1 MRELTKHA
9 VETLY
14 RDDLKQRLE
23 YAFGTLMAEIK
34 ELPDGIYGQYATNAL
49 KNLIQLSARGVTDLN
64 VLITEYLNDSDVLYA
79 NYEAA
84 FQKIKSLDEIALV
97 KKFDQD
103 TYFENY
109 AQKSLEYNRLRKEY
123 YEEKGIE
130 DSTISKDLLQAEQA
144 EHDMVLQGKVGIN
157 QERIGIDQEKIGIN
171 QERIGIDQ
179 ERIGINQERMGI
191 DQERIGI
198 NQERIGSDDGSR
210 KSS

>member
-14 RDDLKQRLE
+14 KDDLKQRLE

-79 NYEAA
+79 NYEES
-84 FQKIKSLDEIALV
+84 FQKIKAMDEIALA

-103 TYFENY
+103 TYFEDY

-130 DSTISKDLLQAEQA
+130 DSTIPKDLLQAE
-144 EHDMVLQGKVGIN
+144 HDMILQK
-157 QERIGIDQEKIGIN
+157 KIGIN

-179 ERIGINQERMGI
+179 ERIGI

-198 NQERIGSDDGSR
+198 GQERIGIDQERIGSDDGSR